1 MRKYILL
8 IIICMFYLSCRTI
21 PEDKTRT
28 DWMSLLPED
37 ASFYFIID
45 FSEQSKGIV
54 REISNSIMEE
64 SSAFDFLFDR
74 TKFIYGAVNVTDDG
88 PLVSNIILLG
98 KYPRS
103 LINSVIKNKWEK
115 QDASIDYWTSGESE
129 MQFCLPERYMIFL
142 SNGDIIPLIDN
153 YDSPEPFSDFS
164 IENIDM
170 EELSDIE
177 MVLVFPDFTEDGFSE
192 KVGLNT
198 DINELLV
205 SADIQGENNEVAG
218 LFNLEKEGSIASFNQ
233 VLRLMIVYILRGYR
247 IEGLASRLKEINIEA
262 YGTQMQVH
270 GLFLSSEELSGLLV
284 NMINKRTAGG

>member
-88 PLVSNIILLG
+88 TLVSNIILFG
-98 KYPRS
+98 QYPRN
-103 LINSVIKNKWEK
+103 LKN
-115 QDASIDYWTSGESE
+115 Y
-129 MQFCLPERYMIFL
+129 
-142 SNGDIIPLIDN
+142 
-153 YDSPEPFSDFS
+153 
-164 IENIDM
+164 
-170 EELSDIE
+170 
-177 MVLVFPDFTEDGFSE
+177 V
-192 KVGLNT
+192 
-198 DINELLV
+198 
-205 SADIQGENNEVAG
+205 
-218 LFNLEKEGSIASFNQ
+218 
-233 VLRLMIVYILRGYR
+233 
-247 IEGLASRLKEINIEA
+247 
-262 YGTQMQVH
+262 
-270 GLFLSSEELSGLLV
+270 
-284 NMINKRTAGG
+284 